1 MYLVFEY
8 ERGELGRAK
17 TVFFRG
23 LRMLPWVKGFAML
36 AFTLLRGVMEGEEL
50 KWVWDFMNEKEM
62 RLHVDLE
69 EMLTAK
75 GAG

>member
-1 MYLVFEY
+1 
-8 ERGELGRAK
+8 
-17 TVFFRG
+17 
-23 LRMLPWVKGFAML
+23 
-36 AFTLLRGVMEGEEL
+36 
-50 KWVWDFMNEKEM
+50 VWDFMNEKEM

>member
-1 MYLVFEY
+1 
-8 ERGELGRAK
+8 
-17 TVFFRG
+17 
-23 LRMLPWVKGFAML
+23 MLPWVKGFAML

>member
-50 KWVWDFMNEKEM
+50 KGVWGFMNEREM

-69 EMLTAK
+69 KMLRVK